1 MTRLQMLAILAA
13 PLALGTAAC
22 SPQDTQP
29 PAGNYES
36 ALAVHDDHNGHE
48 GMHHEGMDHEEMD
61 HAGMTADA
69 ALEASAA
76 GVLNAV
82 DIEAGSVNLTH
93 PPMPEIGWP
102 AMTMDLPVT
111 RQVDLSAFEVG
122 QEVRFTVRR
131 GRDNM
136 FRIVAMQ
143 PAQ

>member
-22 SPQDTQP
+22 SPQDTQA
-29 PAGNYES
+29 PAGNDES
-36 ALAVHDDHNGHE
+36 APAVHDDHYGQD
-48 GMHHEGMDHEEMD
+48 DHDEMD

-76 GVLNAV
+76 GILNAV
-82 DIEAGSVNLTH
+82 DIEAGSVNLSH

-111 RQVDLSAFEVG
+111 RQVDLSAFEEG

-136 FRIVAMQ
+136 FRIVAME